1 MKRFIRP
8 HAGLF
13 ACTVLFAVAAGGLAV
28 LVQFTKG
35 SLLDTAL
42 QGEGGLTLRLAAL
55 LLLIIAAEITCYYLS
70 DRFRGKYYTRAKA
83 ALREAFF
90 RAQLRKTPPQMTG
103 DKQGDILAAYTDQV
117 DTVCNNYLFNLPLL
131 FDVVLKIILVSAAL
145 FWLDVR
151 VALLTL
157 ALLTTPLYV
166 PKIIEGRLQQAQS
179 ETTAAF
185 QAHLG
190 QVAEWLSGF
199 ELIKNYGAEVPILDR
214 FLTSNQKLREKD
226 YAMRK
231 LSYLS
236 RTLSTILSYLSHF
249 IILAYSAWLVVSG
262 AFSAGDFFI
271 AVGMIDQLSYPIIT
285 ISIYL
290 QEIIAAR
297 PINNKLLSEIDT
309 GDAAP
314 QAQTPLGELT
324 GIAFDQVGFGFEA
337 GRPLLRDFSLQVSPH
352 EKCLITGPSGS
363 GKTTLM
369 NLLVAYY
376 PPDRGTVTISGVPA
390 SHIANLNSLITI
402 MRQEPV
408 LFQDSLRNN
417 LCFYQDFPDDALTSI
432 LSRLGLHRFANPQGL
447 DYAIEEGGKNLSG
460 GERKRICLARTLLRR
475 TPILILD
482 EPLANVDP
490 DTARMIENTIA
501 SLEDTTL
508 FVISHQVTAKWER
521 AFEKRVTLKWRLI

>member
-13 ACTVLFAVAAGGLAV
+13 ACAVLLAVAAGGLAV

-42 QGEGGLTLRLAAL
+42 KGSGGLTLRLAAL
-55 LLLIIAAEITCYYLS
+55 LLLIISSEITCYYLS
-70 DRFRGKYYTRAKA
+70 DRFRGQYYTRTKA
-83 ALREAFF
+83 DLREAFF
-90 RAQLRKTPPQMTG
+90 RAQLRKTPPHLTG
-103 DKQGDILAAYTDQV
+103 DKQGDILAAYTDQL

-145 FWLDVR
+145 FWLDAR

-166 PKIIEGRLQQAQS
+166 PKLIEGRLQHTQS

-199 ELIKNYGAEVPILDR
+199 ELIKNYGAEAPILGR
-214 FLTSNQKLREKD
+214 FLASNQKLREKD
-226 YAMRK
+226 FAMRK

-249 IILAYSAWLVVSG
+249 IILAYSAWLVVDGS
-262 AFSAGDFFI
+262 FSAGDFFI

-297 PINNKLLSEIDT
+297 PVIDKLLTEIDAEV
-309 GDAAP
+309 AAP
-314 QAQTPLGELT
+314 SGQTALGEVT
-324 GIAFDQVGFGFEA
+324 GIAFDQVSFAFEA
-337 GRPLLRDFSLQVSPH
+337 GRPLLHDVSLQLSPH

-369 NLLVAYY
+369 NLLMAYY
-376 PPDRGTVTISGVPA
+376 PPDAGAVTLSGVPTA
-390 SHIANLNSLITI
+390 HVANLNALITI

-417 LCFYQDFPDDALTSI
+417 LRFYQDIPDDALIRI
-432 LSRLGLHRFANPQGL
+432 LGRLGLHRFASPQGL
-447 DYAIEEGGKNLSG
+447 DHPIEEAGKNLSG
-460 GERKRICLARTLLRR
+460 GERKRICLARSLLRR
-475 TPILILD
+475 SPILILD

-490 DTARMIENTIA
+490 DTARLIEDVITG
-501 SLEDTTL
+501 LEDTTL
-508 FVISHQVTAKWER
+508 FVISHLVTDKWEK
-521 AFEKRVTLKWRLI
+521 AFEKRVTIS